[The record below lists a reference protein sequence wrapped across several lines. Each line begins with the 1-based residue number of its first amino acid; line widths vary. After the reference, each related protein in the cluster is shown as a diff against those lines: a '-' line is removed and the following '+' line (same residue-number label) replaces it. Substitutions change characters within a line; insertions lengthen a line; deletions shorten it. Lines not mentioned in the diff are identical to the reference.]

1 MIIISDTSPITNL
14 AGINQLNLLHRLY
27 GSVIIPLAVYNEMVG
42 IGKVVP
48 GTVEVQTLS
57 WIKTQAVSDKQ
68 QVVILQ
74 ESQETIDLGEAEA
87 IVLALEMNAHLL
99 LMDER
104 RGRAVAQE
112 LGLTIVG
119 LLGILVQAKKS
130 NLIPAVKPLMDQLI
144 ETMDFRISSQLYQA
158 ILKATDEESRSG
170 N

>member
-27 GSVIIPLAVYNEMVG
+27 ASVLV
-42 IGKVVP
+42 
-48 GTVEVQTLS
+48 
-57 WIKTQAVSDKQ
+57 
-68 QVVILQ
+68 
-74 ESQETIDLGEAEA
+74 
-87 IVLALEMNAHLL
+87 

-104 RGRAVAQE
+104 RGRTVAQE

-144 ETMDFRISSQLYQA
+144 ETMDFRISSQLYHA
-158 ILKATDEESRSG
+158 ILQATDE
-170 N
+170 